1 METPKKPL
9 KNTGSKNSGF
19 DADESAADSRA
30 KKKFDDDDD
39 DDDYDMPLDDMDY
52 EEYDDF
58 DDDDY

>member
-39 DDDYDMPLDDMDY
+39 DY
-52 EEYDDF
+52 
-58 DDDDY
+58 